1 MPYSEDLPEQPV
13 DHIDLI
19 SAPADSGS
27 ASEGDGRPFLGVLF
41 RCCGVYLR
49 IYLNR
54 NGTAFEGR
62 CPRCLRPLRV
72 RVAPDG
78 TDERFFSA
86 Y

>member
-1 MPYSEDLPEQPV
+1 MRFSEDLPDEPV
-13 DHIDLI
+13 DHVDLV
-19 SAPADSGS
+19 SAPGNAAS
-27 ASEGDGRPFLGVLF
+27 ASQSRGRPFLGVLF

-54 NGTAFEGR
+54 DGTAYEGR